1 VTELRLA
8 AIDGERTIALR
19 IGSDLLADAHEFVR
33 LLDSADVRPETAMVL
48 AVIDGRLRFD
58 IWGRSPTIAE
68 GIGLLELAKS
78 NLIQGARD
86 EA

>member
-8 AIDGERTIALR
+8 AIDGQRTIQ
-19 IGSDLLADAHEFVR
+19 IGAIADVLGDAREFVR
-33 LLDSADVRPETAMVL
+33 LLEQAEVQPDTVMCL

-78 NLIQGARD
+78 NLLVGAR
-86 EA
+86 E